1 MSHEHYNALCIE
13 TNGNLV
19 EATTRD
25 VAWGGMKPMKDR
37 NAVNQLLITQ
47 FIEYVQIYKGFET
60 SYDQILQPQKRV
72 IIKQLLD
79 ATMGR
84 LIEVKHEL
92 IKNGANDIQFHE
104 PFLKE
109 LELTPDDYKFAV
121 PRFAKWERHN
131 ELRER
136 SAKLAQIV
144 SLLPPKP
151 VAPDDSFGMSL
162 GEAIQILQQHERLR
176 QGRLRAMFMRTFQEQ
191 EARRQALIAK
201 GMPNLTTEQ
210 AVVRIQA
217 GWRGFKA
224 RQLTRQMRWEEE
236 AFIHMRHESSQP
248 SSLVDRAKIIEQ
260 NRREWGITN
269 EQTYQKARV
278 DIKQKVLNYEGPKL
292 FEQMQTTIRNYI
304 VKEKEDKGSFPDI
317 PDEEDGGS
325 RFIFFPENEGEEG
338 AETESGAKDKKG
350 KKDKKDKKEKKDKKD
365 KKDKDKKKDK
375 GGDEAESEGWT
386 ANPSSFVDQLA
397 TSSNEFS
404 TMQQAL
410 PDPAQVYNADLI
422 RAEKRTEVWDE
433 VRIGVD
439 QLMRTEL
446 NKMIKS
452 LEKGGKKGKKGKG
465 KKGKKDK
472 KGKKGKK
479 DKDPTSGR
487 SIESLWE
494 ELVAEEIIIQP
505 MDMKL
510 ADFVGDYNFLAHE
523 KTKANPL
530 SYEPGSFYEFNEALH
545 TFGLLPLT
553 SEYVHENVPHTKGIL
568 IVGGPHEAK
577 KSILH
582 AMANEIGATLFDL
595 SLENL
600 VGKYPGKKGN
610 DLLFNMIGKVARA
623 MQPAIL
629 MQRDAELGFMK
640 KPPKGDKRDP
650 KRLKKDLPK
659 FMKSLAPGERIMF
672 LGATDQPWVA
682 DMGMLNQVFT
692 RFIRVPKLFYGSRRL
707 LLKHFIT
714 VLGGDIEETEL
725 AALTLMAN
733 NYTVNDIKN
742 VCRRVVTPQRL
753 QRGKRIKADEV
764 VIPLSRLEQVDEE
777 LEESLIKFL
786 EKTPMGKQMTKLYR
800 TDDDEGGDDKKKKK
814 K

>member
-1 MSHEHYNALCIE
+1 
-13 TNGNLV
+13 
-19 EATTRD
+19 
-25 VAWGGMKPMKDR
+25 
-37 NAVNQLLITQ
+37 
-47 FIEYVQIYKGFET
+47 
-60 SYDQILQPQKRV
+60 
-72 IIKQLLD
+72 
-79 ATMGR
+79 MGR

-375 GGDEAESEGWT
+375 GGDEAESEG
-386 ANPSSFVDQLA
+386 
-397 TSSNEFS
+397 
-404 TMQQAL
+404 
-410 PDPAQVYNADLI
+410 
-422 RAEKRTEVWDE
+422 
-433 VRIGVD
+433 
-439 QLMRTEL
+439 
-446 NKMIKS
+446 
-452 LEKGGKKGKKGKG
+452 
-465 KKGKKDK
+465 
-472 KGKKGKK
+472 
-479 DKDPTSGR
+479 
-487 SIESLWE
+487 
-494 ELVAEEIIIQP
+494 
-505 MDMKL
+505 
-510 ADFVGDYNFLAHE
+510 
-523 KTKANPL
+523 
-530 SYEPGSFYEFNEALH
+530 
-545 TFGLLPLT
+545 
-553 SEYVHENVPHTKGIL
+553 
-568 IVGGPHEAK
+568 
-577 KSILH
+577 
-582 AMANEIGATLFDL
+582 
-595 SLENL
+595 
-600 VGKYPGKKGN
+600 
-610 DLLFNMIGKVARA
+610 
-623 MQPAIL
+623 
-629 MQRDAELGFMK
+629 
-640 KPPKGDKRDP
+640 
-650 KRLKKDLPK
+650 
-659 FMKSLAPGERIMF
+659 
-672 LGATDQPWVA
+672 
-682 DMGMLNQVFT
+682 
-692 RFIRVPKLFYGSRRL
+692 
-707 LLKHFIT
+707 
-714 VLGGDIEETEL
+714 
-725 AALTLMAN
+725 
-733 NYTVNDIKN
+733 
-742 VCRRVVTPQRL
+742 
-753 QRGKRIKADEV
+753 
-764 VIPLSRLEQVDEE
+764 
-777 LEESLIKFL
+777 
-786 EKTPMGKQMTKLYR
+786 
-800 TDDDEGGDDKKKKK
+800 
-814 K
+814 